1 MTSLKPSLLE
11 ITREAKGAFI
21 LGCGGGG
28 DVIQT
33 IPVLNYLKRLGVER
47 FVLGEYCIKW
57 WDKPGFVPF
66 GCEIINLDRLQPSER
81 INENVVLVNPG
92 TRIERG
98 DSEVQPESSVNI
110 PLYES
115 VVAGETNQ
123 PVVSINVVNGAEG
136 ILSGINDVMEKY
148 VLDLFITVDI
158 GADAF
163 YSGAETSVQ
172 SPLAD
177 AFSLYV
183 ANELNG
189 YYALTGYA
197 CDAELPNAHL
207 DQNVAKVMQAGG
219 YVGAHGLTPQDV
231 SDLTKVLNHFPDES
245 VEMWPRDAALGK
257 LGTHFSKGL
266 WYMYVSPL
274 AAVTLFFDPEKIVE
288 LNPLPAAIAGTTSL
302 YEAEQIILDKFNII
316 PESRLPM
323 EVPVPTAPQIK

>member
-11 ITREAKGAFI
+11 VSREAKGAFI

-28 DVIQT
+28 DIVQT
-33 IPVLNYLKRLGVER
+33 IPVMNYLRRLGVER
-47 FVLGEYCIKW
+47 FVLGEYCVKW

-66 GCEIINLDRLQPSER
+66 GCEIINLERLQPAER
-81 INENVVLVNPG
+81 INDNVVLVNPD
-92 TRIERG
+92 TKIERG
-98 DSEVQPESSVNI
+98 DSAVQPESSVNT
-110 PLYES
+110 PLYEA
-115 VVAGETNQ
+115 VVAKETKE
-123 PVVSINVVNGAEG
+123 PVVSINVANGMEG
-136 ILSGINDVMEKY
+136 ILTGIKDVMQKY
-148 VLDLFITVDI
+148 DLDLFITVDI

-163 YSGAETSVQ
+163 YSGYETSVQ

-183 ANELNG
+183 AEEFNG

-207 DQNVAKVMQAGG
+207 DKNVGKVMQAGG
-219 YVGAHGLTPQDV
+219 YLGAHGLTPQDV
-231 SDLTKVLNHFPDES
+231 SDLTRILDYFPDET

-257 LGTHFSKGL
+257 LGTHFCKGL

-274 AAVTLFFDPEKIVE
+274 AAVTMFFDPKKIMD
-288 LNPLPAAIAGTTSL
+288 LNPIPAAIANTKSL
-302 YEAEQIILDKFNII
+302 YEAEQVILDNFNII

-323 EVPVPTAPQIK
+323 EVPVPTEPQIK

>member
-11 ITREAKGAFI
+11 VTREAKGAFI

-33 IPVLNYLKRLGVER
+33 IPVMNYLKRLGVER

-66 GCEIINLDRLQPSER
+66 GCEIINLDRLQPSKR
-81 INENVVLVNPG
+81 LNDNVVLVNPD

-98 DSEVQPESSVNI
+98 NSEVQPESSVNI
-110 PLYES
+110 PLYEA
-115 VVAGETNQ
+115 VVAKETNE
-123 PVVSINVVNGAEG
+123 PVVSVNVANGAEG
-136 ILSGINDVMEKY
+136 ILSGIKDVMEKY
-148 VLDLFITVDI
+148 RLDLFITVDI

-163 YSGAETSVQ
+163 YSGEETTVQ

-183 ANELNG
+183 ANDLNG

-197 CDAELPNAHL
+197 CDAELPNAYL
-207 DQNVAKVMQAGG
+207 DKNVAKVMQAGG
-219 YVGAHGLTPQDV
+219 YVGAHGLTSQDV
-231 SDLTKVLNHFPDES
+231 SDLTKVLNHFPDEA

-257 LGTHFSKGL
+257 LGTHICKGL

-274 AAVTLFFDPEKIVE
+274 AAVTMFFDPEKIVE
-288 LNPLPAAIAGTTSL
+288 LNPIPVAIAGTTSL
-302 YEAEQIILDKFNII
+302 YEAEQIILDKFNVI

-323 EVPVPTAPQIK
+323 EVAIPTAPQIK